1 VSWESLEKIAKG
13 GVVRGLNGARRL
25 PLRKGWWSVRPPHA
39 GCPQLSACCYLD
51 RGRILRYLAVTLQD
65 MDVILIPSVPVLSA
79 VEGLSGYFRTPP
91 LHDNYAHLSKSG

>member
-1 VSWESLEKIAKG
+1 MSWESLEKIAKG

-51 RGRILRYLAVTLQD
+51 RGGFFGIWQLRCRIWMLY
-65 MDVILIPSVPVLSA
+65 
-79 VEGLSGYFRTPP
+79 
-91 LHDNYAHLSKSG
+91 